1 MLDAPYQEDL
11 PLNQF
16 VYPVNPQTQLP
27 EVFVKWS
34 SVAQEPANLAPEV
47 IAQNRER
54 WIEEWTNEV
63 LR

>member
-1 MLDAPYQEDL
+1 LPYQEDL

-16 VYPVNPQTQLP
+16 VYPVMPQAQLP
-27 EVFVKWS
+27 ETFVKWS
-34 SVAQEPANLAPEV
+34 SVAQEPANLAPET
-47 IAQNRER
+47 IATNRER